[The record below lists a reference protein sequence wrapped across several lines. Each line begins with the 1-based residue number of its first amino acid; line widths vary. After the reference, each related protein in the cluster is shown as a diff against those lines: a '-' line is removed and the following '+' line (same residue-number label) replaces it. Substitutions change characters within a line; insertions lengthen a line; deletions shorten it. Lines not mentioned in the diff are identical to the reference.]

1 LIKKVTVHDRIKEI
15 SFCWNVGTTH
25 LGSPWKEQTSGDG
38 GVPGPRLPKASQ
50 AGLFQHSNKS
60 DFFEFVFGSYGRASE
75 ASLYANHILCL
86 VGMLERLVPGALER
100 KSLGHNY

>member
-1 LIKKVTVHDRIKEI
+1 MTNAVCVEPG
-15 SFCWNVGTTH
+15 FGG
-25 LGSPWKEQTSGDG
+25 LGC
-38 GVPGPRLPKASQ
+38 
-50 AGLFQHSNKS
+50 SNIPTRVI
-60 DFFEFVFGSYGRASE
+60 FFEFVFGSYGRASE